1 MVFAVGAATPAAAQ
15 TTASPLQPKIAIRPL
30 TRGDI
35 AAFKLPSTLQISGG
49 LTNIGLGAPA
59 YLEVEIDSTVNP
71 SDVASVTWEL
81 TLKPQ
86 ASKAALTESPL
97 GAGVPVYEPSDR
109 LVLQVLGRTLLRPDV
124 AGEYV
129 VWATVT
135 PKTGA
140 PVKVGQTIFGATYV
154 GIATCAKCHSG
165 GLAQNMAQS
174 WSKTAHATL
183 FTQGVNGIASDHYS
197 SSCVACHTVGYD
209 TTTGAVNGGWD
220 DVMAQTGWTF
230 PTVMKAGN
238 FEAMPDALKNVS
250 NIQCESCHGPGS
262 MHAAGASPVSITASK
277 VSADCAQCHDAP
289 THHIKNGEWNNS
301 RHAVV
306 TRDPSGAGREAC
318 IGCHTGTGFTDKLKG
333 GTTPDTTY
341 NAINCQSCHEPHGQ
355 TQPDTAAHLVR
366 TVKDVTLA
374 DGTVVTDG
382 GNGKLCMNCHQ
393 SRQNASVY
401 AATAAAS
408 TRFGPHHGPQADM
421 VEGVNGFTFNTFV
434 PSSAHWFV
442 VPDTC
447 VTCHMQ
453 TVAETEN
460 AFTHAGGHTFNASWA
475 GDTNT
480 PPQELVAACQTC
492 HGPKLTTFDF
502 KLMDYDG
509 DGKID
514 GVQTEVQ
521 HLLDKL
527 SALLPPVGQP
537 KTALTIDSTW
547 TRTQLEAGYN
557 GQFVSEDGSKGVHNT
572 AYAVGLLKQSI
583 VALQSEKK

>member
-1 MVFAVGAATPAAAQ
+1 MLAVGVTAPAFAQ
-15 TTASPLQPKIAIRPL
+15 TTTTTLQPKIAIRPL

-35 AAFKLPSTLQISGG
+35 AAFKLPSTLQISAG
-49 LTNIGLGAPA
+49 LSTVGLGEPA
-59 YLEVEIDSTVNP
+59 YLEVQLDSTVKP
-71 SDVASVTWEL
+71 SDIASVTWEL
-81 TLKPQ
+81 SLKPPT
-86 ASKAALTESPL
+86 SKVTLTDSPL
-97 GAGVPVYEPSDR
+97 GKDVPVYEPADR
-109 LVLQVLGRTLLRPDV
+109 LVTQVLGRTLLVPDV
-124 AGEYV
+124 AGQYV

-135 PKTGA
+135 PTTGA
-140 PVKVGQTIFGATYV
+140 AIKVGETIFGATYV
-154 GIATCAKCHSG
+154 GIATCARCHSG

-183 FTQGVNGIASDHYS
+183 FTQGVNGIASDHYAA
-197 SSCVACHTVGYD
+197 SCVPCHSVGYD
-209 TTTGAVNGGWD
+209 VTAGAVNGGWD
-220 DVMAQTGWTF
+220 DVMKQTGWTF
-230 PTVMKAGN
+230 PTTMKAGN

-262 MHAAGASPVSITASK
+262 VHAAGASK
-277 VSADCAQCHDAP
+277 VAISVNKQSSDCAQCHDAP

-301 RHAVV
+301 RHAIA

-318 IGCHTGTGFTDKLKG
+318 VGCHTSNGFVDKVNG
-333 GTTPDTTY
+333 VATPDTTY
-341 NAINCQSCHEPHGQ
+341 NPVNCQACHEPHGQ

-374 DGTVVTDG
+374 DGTVITDG

-408 TRFGPHHGPQADM
+408 SRFGPHHGPQADM
-421 VEGVNGFTFNTFV
+421 LEGVNGFTFNTFI

-453 TVAETEN
+453 TVAETDK
-460 AFTHAGGHTFNASWA
+460 AFTHAGGHTFAPSWA
-475 GDTNT
+475 GDPNT

-492 HGPKLTTFDF
+492 HGPKLTTFNF
-502 KLMDYDG
+502 QLMDYDG

-527 SALLPPVGQP
+527 STLLPPFGKVQ
-537 KTALTIDSTW
+537 TALTIDSTW
-547 TRTQLEAGYN
+547 TRTQLEAGFN
-557 GQFVSEDGSKGVHNT
+557 WQFVNEDGSKGVHNT

-583 VALQSEKK
+583 AAVQAEKK